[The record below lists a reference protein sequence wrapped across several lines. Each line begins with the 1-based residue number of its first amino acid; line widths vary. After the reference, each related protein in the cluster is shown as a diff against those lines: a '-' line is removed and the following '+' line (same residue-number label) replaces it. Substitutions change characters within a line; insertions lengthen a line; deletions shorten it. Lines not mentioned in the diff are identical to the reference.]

1 MCKSIRVLSPHP
13 FLRLRPSGS
22 RFAPFP
28 RGEGGSRWSASADF
42 LRVGGSI
49 LRLLIVKDYFSEKTG
64 NGIQIDMPQF
74 NIGDFVSEKAAMPKR
89 VGRVVQIY
97 DFDGETRFVVLFE
110 DGSVS
115 PFFAFE
121 LVAEKI

>member
-1 MCKSIRVLSPHP
+1 
-13 FLRLRPSGS
+13 
-22 RFAPFP
+22 
-28 RGEGGSRWSASADF
+28 

-49 LRLLIVKDYFSEKTG
+49 LRLLIVKDYFPEKQETEYK
-64 NGIQIDMPQF
+64 DMPQF
-74 NIGDFVSEKAAMPKR
+74 NIGDFVSEKAAVPKR
-89 VGRVVQIY
+89 VGRVVQVY

-110 DGSVS
+110 DGSES

>member
-1 MCKSIRVLSPHP
+1 M
-13 FLRLRPSGS
+13 
-22 RFAPFP
+22 
-28 RGEGGSRWSASADF
+28 
-42 LRVGGSI
+42 RVGGCI
-49 LRLLIVKDYFSEKTG
+49 LRLLIVKDYFPEKTG
-64 NGIQIDMPQF
+64 DGIQIDMPQF

-89 VGRVVQIY
+89 VGRVVQVY

-110 DGSVS
+110 DGSES

>member
-1 MCKSIRVLSPHP
+1 M
-13 FLRLRPSGS
+13 
-22 RFAPFP
+22 
-28 RGEGGSRWSASADF
+28 
-42 LRVGGSI
+42 RVGGCI
-49 LRLLIVKDYFSEKTG
+49 LRLLIVKDYFPETQETEYK
-64 NGIQIDMPQF
+64 DMPQF